1 MTNTNISKI
10 ETIAVHSVGNK
21 LNEENLR
28 LTKDLLQL
36 NNDTLEILLYYFLTP
51 FKSQEYYHLYH
62 DVDLNLNETYN
73 YVLTI
78 FNNPETLLEQSV
90 NSCQVY
96 VYSCSWQP

>member
-10 ETIAVHSVGNK
+10 ETIVVHSVGNK

-51 FKSQEYYHLYH
+51 
-62 DVDLNLNETYN
+62 LNRKN
-73 YVLTI
+73 TI
-78 FNNPETLLEQSV
+78 IYITMLI
-90 NSCQVY
+90 
-96 VYSCSWQP
+96 